1 MGFAFSTV
9 VAFPFEGVK
18 VEATGTEKIL
28 YFTSFFV
35 VEMESFNNGVSFT
48 LNASEIVGVYGFT
61 IFTTSGSSSFS
72 CEKMAKLLN
81 KIVANENKTM
91 RLFDIFIENIV

>member
-9 VAFPFEGVK
+9 VALPFAGVK
-18 VEATGTEKIL
+18 VEATGTEKML

-35 VEMESFNNGVSFT
+35 VEMESFNSGVSFT
-48 LNASEIVGVYGFT
+48 LKASEIVGVYGFT

-72 CEKMAKLLN
+72 CENIERLN
-81 KIVANENKTM
+81 NNIVAIENNTM
-91 RLFDIFIENIV
+91 RFFDIFIVISF